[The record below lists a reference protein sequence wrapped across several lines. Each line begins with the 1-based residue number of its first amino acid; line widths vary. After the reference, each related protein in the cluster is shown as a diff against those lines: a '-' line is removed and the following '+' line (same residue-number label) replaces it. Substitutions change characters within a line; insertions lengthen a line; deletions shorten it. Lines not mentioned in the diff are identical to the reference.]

1 MDKMKYRELEAEYVK
16 YVLSDEFHFEHR
28 ALYEK
33 VQTKGYGICP
43 RCEYRY
49 GCSQCDPEKAFS
61 FFARKTLW
69 DKVSSRKAS
78 PKRSADRPLAEPWRV
93 SHISH
98 VGPLGMHSP

>member
-1 MDKMKYRELEAEYVK
+1 MVLIRLRPRADQLVAEINSAGERLDKMKYRELEAEYVK

-61 FFARKTLW
+61 FSLGRPCGAR
-69 DKVSSRKAS
+69 
-78 PKRSADRPLAEPWRV
+78 
-93 SHISH
+93 
-98 VGPLGMHSP
+98 